1 MDIYFNN
8 EIKRNGETAPIR
20 VGKTK
25 KYGTSTTTT
34 EGTRNSIKIKGQ
46 KSKLDH

>member
-1 MDIYFNN
+1 MK
-8 EIKRNGETAPIR
+8 IKRNGEAASIR

-34 EGTRNSIKIKGQ
+34 EGTRNSTKIKGQ
-46 KSKLDH
+46 KSKFDH